1 MSYVKLEAR
10 FMSWNTESYHQIS
23 LISSILQGNILNL
36 KVFYMKNSLSPIS
49 GLSNEEVNDILGL
62 DEYMSTDEKKNMNK
76 MSDLL

>member
-1 MSYVKLEAR
+1 
-10 FMSWNTESYHQIS
+10 MSWNTESYHQIS